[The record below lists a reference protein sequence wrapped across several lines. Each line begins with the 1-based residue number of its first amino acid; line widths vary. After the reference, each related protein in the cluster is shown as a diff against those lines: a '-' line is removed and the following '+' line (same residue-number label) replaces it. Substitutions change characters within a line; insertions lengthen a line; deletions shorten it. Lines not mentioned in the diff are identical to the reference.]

1 MNLISNLKKTVEK
14 VQTKEEA
21 KDTIMKAGVLLKDEQ
36 LDLVAGGAECGICK
50 SYGMMKLGTITYI
63 GRRKIRKLSRK

>member
-1 MNLISNLKKTVEK
+1 MKLTGNLKKTVEK

-36 LDLVAGGAECGICK
+36 LDLVAGGAECGANE
-50 SYGMMKLGTITYI
+50 GAGETYLDADAI
-63 GRRKIRKLSRK
+63 AL

>member
-1 MNLISNLKKTVEK
+1 MNHIGNLKKTVEK

-36 LDLVAGGAECGICK
+36 LDFGGWG
-50 SYGMMKLGTITYI
+50 
-63 GRRKIRKLSRK
+63 SRMWR